1 MKKKNTPKVY
11 LDVSK
16 IKSLEDYYTQVAIV
30 KAMVGSPQTKREITE
45 FIERITTATID
56 SLFIGNTVAVYK
68 NGRNLVRIPASA
80 LVQLNELTEKEAPKK
95 KPGFLKRF
103 WNWITGKKN

>member
-11 LDVSK
+11 LDVSN

-30 KAMVGSPQTKREITE
+30 KAIVGSPQTKREITD

-56 SLFIGNTVAVYK
+56 SLFTGDTVAIYK
-68 NGRNLVRIPASA
+68 HGRNLVRIPAA
-80 LVQLNELTEKEAPKK
+80 AVAGLEKEAPKK

-103 WNWITGKKN
+103 WNWITRKK

>member
-11 LDVSK
+11 LDVSN

-56 SLFIGNTVAVYK
+56 SLFIGNTVAIYK
-68 NGRNLVRIPASA
+68 NGRNLVRIPADA

-103 WNWITGKKN
+103 WNWLRGK

>member
-16 IKSLEDYYTQVAIV
+16 IKSLEDYYTQVSIV
-30 KAMVGSPQTKREITE
+30 KAIVGSPQTKREITE

-56 SLFIGNTVAVYK
+56 SLFIGDTVAVYK
-68 NGRNLVRIPASA
+68 NGRNLIRIPASA
-80 LVQLNELTEKEAPKK
+80 VMSLNEAVEKEAPKK

-103 WNWITGKKN
+103 WNWLRGK